1 MRIQDLK
8 QVVACLPGT
17 YSDDKPPKYEPISVS
32 AVFPSNIVSRR
43 LMRGLDLGRAV
54 YHAPACHELLGACA
68 PSEDDFA
75 SGSGIGV
82 EVGSSVRHAHL
93 LVIAL
98 SLRDIPCVKLL
109 CNVSLHFVCRV
120 IA

>member
-17 YSDDKPPKYEPISVS
+17 YSDAKPPKYEPISAS
-32 AVFPSNIVSRR
+32 AAFPRPLCFHTSDAWT
-43 LMRGLDLGRAV
+43 LTGRAV
-54 YHAPACHELLGACA
+54 YHAPAGYELLVACA

-109 CNVSLHFVCRV
+109 CNVSLHFV
-120 IA
+120 AA